1 MLPISRIL
9 VPVDFSERSLGILPY
24 ARAVAAQ
31 YHAPLTLMH
40 VVSPFF
46 MVPPTGLSGEVWI
59 PVPGSTVTD
68 RAKQL
73 EEWAP
78 DQLEGI
84 EVRRLVYEGDTVG
97 QIVSFATSEKID
109 LVVISTHGY
118 GVLRRFLIGSV
129 AAKLLHDLECP
140 VLTGVHLEDAARSE
154 PVKITKVL
162 CAVDLGPETTSAL
175 SYATRFA
182 RDFSAEL
189 EVVHVIPALDP
200 SFDLEASAGWRSSVM
215 DKVREELAR
224 SDGGCRSGGRRR
236 AHRRRRSGGGDL
248 HLRLVDGSERA
259 GHRERSSRKVRP
271 PAADGCLR
279 DRPAITVPGS
289 ECLTQNVRLLTNLA
303 AEV

>member
-140 VLTGVHLEDAARSE
+140 VLTGVHLEDASRSE
-154 PVKITKVL
+154 AVKITKVL
-162 CAVDLGPETTSAL
+162 CAVDLGPETTPAL

-215 DKVREELAR
+215 DKVREELAEAMEAAGAADAVVHIEEGEVAEAICTCASSTGASVLVIAR
-224 SDGGCRSGGRRR
+224 GPHEKSGRR
-236 AHRRRRSGGGDL
+236 
-248 HLRLVDGSERA
+248 LRTDA
-259 GHRERSSRKVRP
+259 YAIVRQSP
-271 PAADGCLR
+271 CPVLS
-279 DRPAITVPGS
+279 V
-289 ECLTQNVRLLTNLA
+289 
-303 AEV
+303 

>member
-1 MLPISRIL
+1 M
-9 VPVDFSERSLGILPY
+9 
-24 ARAVAAQ
+24 
-31 YHAPLTLMH
+31 
-40 VVSPFF
+40 
-46 MVPPTGLSGEVWI
+46 
-59 PVPGSTVTD
+59 
-68 RAKQL
+68 
-73 EEWAP
+73 
-78 DQLEGI
+78 
-84 EVRRLVYEGDTVG
+84 
-97 QIVSFATSEKID
+97 
-109 LVVISTHGY
+109 VISTHGY

-215 DKVREELAR
+215 DKVREELAQAMEAAGAADAVVHIEEGEVAEAICTCASSTGASVLVIAR
-224 SDGGCRSGGRRR
+224 GPHEKSGRRLQD
-236 AHRRRRSGGGDL
+236 G
-248 HLRLVDGSERA
+248 RL
-259 GHRERSSRKVRP
+259 
-271 PAADGCLR
+271 C
-279 DRPAITVPGS
+279 DRPAIPVPGS

-303 AEV
+303 AEVWLNIP

>member
-140 VLTGVHLEDAARSE
+140 VLTGVHLEDASRSE
-154 PVKITKVL
+154 AVKITKVL
-162 CAVDLGPETTSAL
+162 CAVDLGPETTPAL

-215 DKVREELAR
+215 DKVREELAKR
-224 SDGGCRSGGRRR
+224 WKLPERRTPSCTSKKEKW
-236 AHRRRRSGGGDL
+236 RRRSAPAP
-248 HLRLVDGSERA
+248 RRRERA
-259 GHRERSSRKVRP
+259 CWSSREVLTKSPAAGCGRMLTRSSGNHRARF
-271 PAADGCLR
+271 
-279 DRPAITVPGS
+279 
-289 ECLTQNVRLLTNLA
+289 
-303 AEV
+303 